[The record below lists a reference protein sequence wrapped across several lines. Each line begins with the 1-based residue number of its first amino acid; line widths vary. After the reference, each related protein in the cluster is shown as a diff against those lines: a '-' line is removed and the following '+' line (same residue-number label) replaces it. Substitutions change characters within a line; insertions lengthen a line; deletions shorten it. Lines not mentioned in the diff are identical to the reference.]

1 MIDEILA
8 YNKEFVEKKLY
19 EQYTTSNTK
28 YKNTKKWS

>member
-19 EQYTTSNTK
+19 EQYTTSKHHNNK
-28 YKNTKKWS
+28 HK